1 MNLFDVKEFT
11 IEEPVGVR
19 TIGFAIT
26 YTKPEEWLTS
36 PICKLDKLEYIES
49 EKDGRKRKTFS
60 VMSEEEEPNLLLV
73 SLAKSRGIITY
84 GKLSGTHFI
93 PIGEHMNCEYS
104 GSTNVVG
111 EPMDYK
117 FKYNPKRP
125 IIIIDIENAE
135 QVEPEL
141 RVDENKNMIGNYKL
155 IPYKK
160 YIALELAIRPIKNR
174 SDLDGN

>member
-11 IEEPVGVR
+11 IEEPLGVK
-19 TIGFAIT
+19 TIAFVIT
-26 YTKPEEWLTS
+26 YTKPEEWSNS
-36 PICKLDKLEYIES
+36 PICKLDKLESIENVV
-49 EKDGRKRKTFS
+49 EGRKRKTFS
-60 VMSEEEEPNLLLV
+60 VMSDEEVPNVLLV

-84 GKLSGTHFI
+84 GKLEGSNFI
-93 PIGEHMNCEYS
+93 QIGQNMNCEYS

-125 IIIIDIENAE
+125 IIIIDIETAE

-141 RVDENKNMIGNYKL
+141 RVDVNKNMIGNYKL

-160 YIALELAIRPIKNR
+160 YIALELAIRPNK
-174 SDLDGN
+174 